1 MTTKASAPD
10 SFERGHELWRMGRL
24 REALDAFRTGAEEG
38 DPSCVLLVGYFYD
51 AGLGVRKD
59 RSKAMR
65 WYRSAHRRGDSGG
78 AASDIG
84 MILARERD
92 YAGAMRWFRR
102 AISRGNSGARLH
114 IAEILTKR
122 GRKMQ
127 AVEELTQLIAAN
139 DSATDTIEQARAILR
154 KLQAD
159 SAVR

>member
-1 MTTKASAPD
+1 VATKDVAPD
-10 SFERGHELWRMGRL
+10 SFERGHELWRMGKL

-78 AASDIG
+78 AASNIG
-84 MILARERD
+84 VILTRERD
-92 YAGAMRWFRR
+92 YAGAMRWFKR
-102 AISRGNSGARLH
+102 AVSRGNSGARLH

-122 GRKMQ
+122 GRKMH
-127 AVEELTQLIAAN
+127 AIEELTQLIAAN
-139 DSATDTIEQARAILR
+139 DSAAETIEQARAVLQ

-159 SAVR
+159 SVVR